1 MFLSF
6 DTAKVQQILEPGKFL
21 IEFNPIEIICNFVK
35 KKSLYIIRYIL
46 LYYLYY
52 INILY

>member
-6 DTAKVQQILEPGKFL
+6 DIAKVLTFLEPGKFL

-35 KKSLYIIRYIL
+35 KKITIYNKVYIIIL
-46 LYYLYY
+46 F
-52 INILY
+52 ILY